1 MTASLLQPTPAPT
14 PAATPA
20 ATPVPTQGTIAIV
33 SGRALSPGD
42 PGVRLDA
49 AIPLPAWAWVLIVL
63 AAIAIS
69 LWSYRNSNAG
79 SRTWRLTLATL
90 RTLTLILLA
99 ILLSG
104 PRLVFQPE
112 RTERD
117 WVVFLS
123 DRSASMSVAD
133 VSLAD
138 GSRQSRDQQL
148 TAALNAA
155 SPALAKLAADRSTL
169 WLGFDSGAFDLP
181 APLPTETT
189 PAPTWQPAEGR
200 STDLT
205 RPLEQALSKVA
216 ARPVSGIVV
225 LSDGRFA
232 SPTSRTVLQK
242 LAAEQI
248 PIFVVP
254 LGSTDNIQDLAV
266 DRVEAPSRAFVDDI
280 VPVNVRITR
289 SGPNQSIDPPPGQ
302 PSTQTQP
309 WKGRVQLVESSTGVI
324 LDEIDLATLNDAS
337 DAATRSTANSST
349 DSNELQLSLAA
360 RPSVQGRQ
368 SWTVRLDPQGPDLTQ
383 DNNQR
388 PISVDLT
395 DRSLRVV
402 YFDGYPRWEYRYMRG
417 LLVRESSIKSSTL
430 LLSASRKYLQE
441 GSEILTSIPTS
452 ESDWS
457 TIDVVIIGDVR
468 PELFSPEQLENLKRH
483 VAKSGAGLLWI
494 AGAAA
499 TPLAWGDSPLADLL
513 PFNLRKNTQDSGVV
527 SVSTLPVVVEPT
539 PAADRLGLLRL
550 GEDNASR
557 WPDSLSDPRSGWSR
571 LWWTQRIDASLIKP
585 TAETLATLS
594 SQPGSEDTSP
604 ALLTMRY
611 GAGRIV
617 YVATDETW
625 RWRFGRGEALY
636 ERFWLPIIRLLARE
650 SLASSGQ
657 PAILEVAPD
666 RPLVDAPVRVSLRLI
681 DESLAG
687 RLPQQLTVRVRP
699 EGATSTANL
708 AQDPTLDTGTT
719 LTLLP
724 EQSRD
729 GRPSGYA
736 TTWTPPDAGRYTLTA
751 TDAALAVV
759 GQRAGSPSVQ
769 VEVVSLDDER
779 RAPQSDHAALAAL
792 ATQTNG
798 AVITPDQLSTL
809 AEKLPNR
816 QLRVLG
822 TPVIDPLWD
831 RPWVYILFM
840 TLLTLEWLGRKW
852 LRLA

>member
-1 MTASLLQPTPAPT
+1 MNQPAPT
-14 PAATPA
+14 SQADLPGSSPAGPATPPSSQA
-20 ATPVPTQGTIAIV
+20 SIV
-33 SGRALSPGD
+33 SGRTLDPGD

-49 AIPLPAWAWVLIVL
+49 AIPLPAWAWVLIILTACAV
-63 AAIAIS
+63 S
-69 LWSYRNSNAG
+69 LWSYRKSSAG
-79 SRTWRLTLATL
+79 SRPWRLALATL

-117 WVVFLS
+117 WVVFLN

-133 VSLAD
+133 VTAPD
-138 GSRQSRDQQL
+138 GSRISRDQQL
-148 TAALNAA
+148 AA
-155 SPALAKLAADRSTL
+155 SLAAAAPALDRLAADRSTL

-181 APLPTETT
+181 APLATQNA
-189 PAPTWQPAEGR
+189 PAPPAWQPAQGR
-200 STDLT
+200 STDLS
-205 RPLEQALSKVA
+205 RPLEQALARVA
-216 ARPVSGIVV
+216 ARPVSGIVI

-232 SPTSRTVLQK
+232 APTSRAILQR

-248 PIFVVP
+248 PLFVVP
-254 LGSTDNIQDLAV
+254 LGSPEALQDVAV
-266 DRVEAPSRAFVDDI
+266 DRVEAPSRAFVDDT
-280 VPVNVRITR
+280 VPVNVRLTR
-289 SGPNQSIDPPPGQ
+289 SRLQDAAAPA
-302 PSTQTQP
+302 QP
-309 WKGRVQLVESSTGVI
+309 WKGRVQLVETSTGVL
-324 LDEIDLATLNDAS
+324 LDEIDLASITTTPPDE
-337 DAATRSTANSST
+337 STPGP
-349 DSNELQLSLAA
+349 DQLEISLAA
-360 RPSVQGRQ
+360 RPTTAGRQ
-368 SWTVRLDPQGPDLTQ
+368 SWIVRLDPQGPDLTQ

-417 LLVRESSIKSSTL
+417 LLVREASIKSSTL

-441 GSEILTSIPTS
+441 GSEVLTTIPTTPA
-452 ESDWS
+452 DWAAV
-457 TIDVVIIGDVR
+457 DVVIIGDVR
-468 PELFSPEQLENLKRH
+468 PELFSPEQLENLKNH
-483 VAKSGAGLLWI
+483 ISKAGAGLLWI
-494 AGAAA
+494 AGASA
-499 TPLAWGDSPLADLL
+499 TPTAWADSPLADLL
-513 PFNLRKNTQDSGVV
+513 PFNLRRQGQDAALL

-539 PAADRLGLLRL
+539 LAADRLGLLRL
-550 GEDNASR
+550 GEEGDAR
-557 WPDSLSDPRSGWSR
+557 WPEVLSDPASGWSR
-571 LWWTQRIDASLIKP
+571 LWWTQRIDRALIKP

-594 SQPGSEDTSP
+594 SHPASQDATP

-611 GAGRIV
+611 GAGRII

-636 ERFWLPIIRLLARE
+636 ERFWLPIIRLLGRE

-666 RPLVDAPVRVSLRLI
+666 RPLVDAPVRVSLRLV

-687 RLPQQLTVRVRP
+687 RLPPQLTVRVQRD
-699 EGATSTANL
+699 GAQPTG
-708 AQDPTLDTGTT
+708 DPALDAGST

-724 EQSRD
+724 EQSHE
-729 GRPSGYA
+729 GRAAGYA

-759 GQRAGSPSVQ
+759 SAAAAPAAQ
-769 VEVVSLDDER
+769 VEVIAGDDER
-779 RAPQSDHAALAAL
+779 RTPQTDHAALEAIAR
-792 ATQTNG
+792 QTAG
-798 AVITPDQLSTL
+798 AVILPQQLAQL
-809 AEKLPNR
+809 LEKLPNR

-831 RPWVYILFM
+831 RPWVYFLFM